1 MVSTVASPRSPLSS
15 HSAPSPAD
23 SHAPQQ
29 GLDGVVIE
37 ADVRMIVSLFPSF
50 FLSPSFFQP
59 AHFLCLSVCLYVYQ
73 PC

>member
-1 MVSTVASPRSPLSS
+1 MASTIASPRSPQSP

-37 ADVRMIVSLFPSF
+37 ADVCMIVSFFPSF
-50 FLSPSFFQP
+50 FLSPSFTSSFP
-59 AHFLCLSVCLYVYQ
+59 LFVCLYV
-73 PC
+73 